1 MKKILLAILILF
13 LTYQVCLADE
23 EAVNNIFTNDPQT
36 QTELHGYLEYD
47 EVPDET
53 IYLEEQPE
61 LEPVN
66 SIQLKEPEVKNNLNL
81 KAPQRVGSKSLIS
94 NKLKQTPVL
103 NVRAVD
109 FVSKFSAPEYNIAPV
124 NSYYSMEAGPVS
136 FGTTY
141 DKGMSKA
148 QQNYSTGVFAR
159 YDGRHFAVT
168 SAVSKNAS
176 GRYDETGDTLYF
188 APELKITKRLSLL
201 DAIESDISQTNKSNE
216 IILRY
221 KPHWKKHADD
231 VQFELGAGQ
240 NFYENN
246 YINSTVRFSTRFKL

>member
-1 MKKILLAILILF
+1 MKKILLAILILLF
-13 LTYQVCLADE
+13 AHQFCLAEE

-36 QTELHGYLEYD
+36 QTELHGYLQYD

-53 IYLEEQPE
+53 IYLEETPI
-61 LEPVN
+61 EPIN

-81 KAPQRVGSKSLIS
+81 KAPQKVGSKSLIPT
-94 NKLKQTPVL
+94 KIKQMPAL
-103 NVRAVD
+103 NVKTVD
-109 FVSKFSAPEYNIAPV
+109 FVSKFSSPEYNFAPV
-124 NSYYSMEAGPVS
+124 SSYYSMESGKMS

-159 YDGRHFAVT
+159 YDGKHFAIT
-168 SAVSKNAS
+168 SAISKNAS
-176 GRYDETGDTLYF
+176 GRYDETSDSLYF

-201 DAIESDISQTNKSNE
+201 DAIESDVSQTNKSNE

-221 KPHWKKHADD
+221 KPHWKKYADD
-231 VQFELGAGQ
+231 VQFEVGAGQ
-240 NFYENN
+240 NFREDN